1 LQKQKKILLIS
12 VLSILFIISLVRI
25 VFFIEQVSRQSMQ
38 MDFTAYYTA
47 GKVMNLGLSPYN
59 NYIAQDWLLWDGV
72 AQFKHSRFL
81 YPPIAGSFF
90 QPIAKLDYSTA
101 KHLWNYLNFF
111 FVTGAVFLW
120 LKFSGFD
127 KNIFAVLIAGIFM
140 FNFFPFYTLLERGQI
155 DGLTFLLLTAGIFL
169 IRKQKNIAAGIFFA
183 VASVFKFYCLLIIPF
198 LLLKKKFSTA
208 ISFIVCSTT
217 ILSAMYILNGTP
229 LVNDYLFNQLP
240 RISEFAESGTEEMK
254 IDSWILK
261 NYFTISRYSISLIDG
276 QPFVSESISFFS
288 KASLIKVITAIQ
300 SKAGLNL
307 SSTFWSAI
315 LFVLILFLFGKN
327 IRSYSALYQWSII
340 LLVILICSPFTWVMN
355 LVWLLPVLIV
365 IFHLFQTD
373 NYKNIFFVFI
383 LCGLMMV
390 SFPDNYKTNNFLLD
404 GFLKSRHVIGE
415 LLILTGMLLLPKLKN
430 FKTLTSESW
439 K

>member
-1 LQKQKKILLIS
+1 
-12 VLSILFIISLVRI
+12 
-25 VFFIEQVSRQSMQ
+25 

-47 GKVMNLGLSPYN
+47 GKVMNFGLSPYN

-101 KHLWNYLNFF
+101 KHIWNYLNFF
-111 FVTGAVFLW
+111 FVIGAVLLW
-120 LKFSGFD
+120 LKFSGFG
-127 KNIFAVLIAGIFM
+127 KNIFAVLIAGIFT

-169 IRKQKNIAAGIFFA
+169 IRKQRNIAAGVFFA
-183 VASVFKFYCLLIIPF
+183 VASVFKFYCLLLIPF
-198 LLLKKKFSTA
+198 LLFKKKFNTV
-208 ISFIVCSTT
+208 ISFIGSVVV
-217 ILSAMYILNGTP
+217 IISAMYLFNGTP
-229 LVNDYLFNQLP
+229 LVNDYIFNQLP
-240 RISEFAESGTEEMK
+240 RISEFAESGTEDMK

-261 NYFTISRYSISLIDG
+261 NYFTISRYSISLIEG

-288 KASLIKVITAIQ
+288 KASLIKVITSVQ
-300 SKAGLNL
+300 GKAGLNL

-315 LFVLILFLFGKN
+315 LYILILFLFGRN
-327 IRSYSALYQWSII
+327 IRSYSTLYQWTII
-340 LLVILICSPFTWVMN
+340 ILVILICSPFTWVMN

-383 LCGLMMV
+383 MCGLLMV
-390 SFPDNYKTNNFLLD
+390 SFADNYKTNNFLLD
-404 GFLKSRHVIGE
+404 GFLKSRHIIGE

-430 FKTLTSESW
+430 FKILTSES
-439 K
+439 

>member
-1 LQKQKKILLIS
+1 MQKQKKILLIS
-12 VLSILFIISLVRI
+12 VLSILFIISLIRI
-25 VFFIEQVSRQSMQ
+25 LFFIEQVSRQSLQ

-101 KHLWNYLNFF
+101 KHIWNYLNFF
-111 FVTGAVFLW
+111 FVIGAIFLW
-120 LKFSGFD
+120 LKFSRFD
-127 KNIFAVLIAGIFM
+127 KNIFAVLIAGIFT

-169 IRKQKNIAAGIFFA
+169 MSERKNIAAGIFFA
-183 VASVFKFYCLLIIPF
+183 MASVFKFYCLLLIPF
-198 LLLKKKFSTA
+198 LLLKKKFNTA
-208 ISFIVCSTT
+208 ISFIGSVV
-217 ILSAMYILNGTP
+217 IVISAMYLFNGTP
-229 LVNDYLFNQLP
+229 LVNDYVFNQLP
-240 RISEFAESGTEEMK
+240 RISEFAESGTEDMK

-288 KASLIKVITAIQ
+288 KASLIKVITSVQ
-300 SKAGLNL
+300 SKAGLDL

-315 LFVLILFLFGKN
+315 LFILILFLFGKN
-327 IRSYSALYQWSII
+327 IRSYSTLYQWTII

-355 LVWLLPVLIV
+355 LVWLLPVLFV
-365 IFHLFQTD
+365 IFHLFQTK
-373 NYKNIFFVFI
+373 NYKNIYFVFI
-383 LCGLMMV
+383 LCGLLMV
-390 SFPDNYKTNNFLLD
+390 SFADNYKTNNFLLD
-404 GFLKSRHVIGE
+404 GFLKSRHVLGE
-415 LLILTGMLLLPKLKN
+415 ILILSGMLLLPKLKN
-430 FKTLTSESW
+430 FKTLTSES
-439 K
+439 

>member
-1 LQKQKKILLIS
+1 
-12 VLSILFIISLVRI
+12 
-25 VFFIEQVSRQSMQ
+25 

-90 QPIAKLDYSTA
+90 QPLAKLDYSTA
-101 KHLWNYLNFF
+101 KHIWNYLNFF
-111 FVTGAVFLW
+111 FVIGAVFLW
-120 LKFSGFD
+120 LKFSRFD
-127 KNIFAVLIAGIFM
+127 KNIFAVLIAGIFT

-169 IRKQKNIAAGIFFA
+169 MSERKNIAAGIFFA
-183 VASVFKFYCLLIIPF
+183 MASVFKFYCLLLIPF
-198 LLLKKKFSTA
+198 LLLKKKFNTA
-208 ISFIVCSTT
+208 ISFIGSVV
-217 ILSAMYILNGTP
+217 IVISAMYLFNGTP
-229 LVNDYLFNQLP
+229 LVNDYVFNQLP
-240 RISEFAESGTEEMK
+240 QISEFAESGTEEMK

-261 NYFTISRYSISLIDG
+261 NYFQISRYSISMIDG

-288 KASLIKVITAIQ
+288 KASLIKVITAVQ

-315 LFVLILFLFGKN
+315 LFILILFLYGKN
-327 IRSYSALYQWSII
+327 IRSYTTLYQWSII

-355 LVWLLPVLIV
+355 LVWLLPVLFV
-365 IFHLFQTD
+365 IFHLIQTN
-373 NYKNIFFVFI
+373 NYRNIYFVFI

-404 GFLKSRHVIGE
+404 SFLKSRHVIGE

-430 FKTLTSESW
+430 FKTL
-439 K
+439 KL

>member
-1 LQKQKKILLIS
+1 MQKQKKILLIS

-25 VFFIEQVSRQSMQ
+25 IFFIEQVSRQSLQ

-90 QPIAKLDYSTA
+90 QPIANLDYSTA
-101 KHLWNYLNFF
+101 KHIWNYLNFF
-111 FVTGAVFLW
+111 FVVIAVFLW
-120 LKFSGFD
+120 LKFSKFD
-127 KNIFAVLIAGIFM
+127 KNIFAVLIAGIFT

-169 IRKQKNIAAGIFFA
+169 LRKRRNIAAGIFFA
-183 VASVFKFYCLLIIPF
+183 VASVFKFYCLLLIPF
-198 LLLKKKFSTA
+198 LLLKKKFNSV
-208 ISFIVCSTT
+208 ISFIGSVVV
-217 ILSAMYILNGTP
+217 IISAMYLFNGAP
-229 LVNDYLFNQLP
+229 LVNDYVFDQLP
-240 RISEFAESGTEEMK
+240 RISEFAESGTEDMK

-261 NYFTISRYSISLIDG
+261 NYFTISRYSISLVDG

-288 KASLIKVITAIQ
+288 KASLIKVITAVQ

-307 SSTFWSAI
+307 SSTIWSAI
-315 LFVLILFLFGKN
+315 LFILILFLFRKN
-327 IRSYSALYQWSII
+327 IRSYSALYQWTII

-355 LVWLLPVLIV
+355 LVWLLPVLFV
-365 IFHLFQTD
+365 IFHLFRTN
-373 NYKNIFFVFI
+373 NYKNICFVFI

-390 SFPDNYKTNNFLLD
+390 SFPDNYKVNNFLLD
-404 GFLKSRHVIGE
+404 GFLKSRHVLGE
-415 LLILTGMLLLPKLKN
+415 LLILTGMFLLPKLKN
-430 FKTLTSESW
+430 FKTLTSES
-439 K
+439 